1 MGLKKKIVFTAG
13 SFDLCHTGHIN
24 ILKKARK
31 LGDFLIVGLSIDS
44 LIKEHKEF
52 FPILTYE
59 QRKKVLEAI
68 KYVDKIVP
76 QIKLIDIKQF
86 KELKADVF
94 VIGDDWKNRTDVEG
108 LNWLIKNKKVKFIPY
123 TKELSTTKIK
133 NKIVKEWKLK

>member
-1 MGLKKKIVFTAG
+1 MELKNKIIITAG
-13 SFDLCHTGHIN
+13 SFDLCHAGHIN
-24 ILKKARK
+24 ILKKAKR
-31 LGDFLIVGLSIDS
+31 LGNYLIVCLSTDK

-68 KYVDKIVP
+68 KYVDKVVP
-76 QIKLIDIKQF
+76 QTKLIDIKQF
-86 KELKADVF
+86 KELKADIF
-94 VIGDDWKNRTDVEG
+94 VIGNDWKNRNDVDG
-108 LNWLIKNKKVKFIPY
+108 LVWLIKNKKVRFIPY